1 MCMLDTSFP
10 TGILIPVVP
19 SRFLRLVFY
28 VSVFLFLFSL
38 FLSVLADGLE
48 LSTSGFHVLPR
59 TTCTNERATMLKYM
73 ALL

>member
-10 TGILIPVVP
+10 TGILIVP

-59 TTCTNERATMLKYM
+59 TTCTNEPATMLKYM

>member
-10 TGILIPVVP
+10 TGILIVP
-19 SRFLRLVFY
+19 SRFLRLC
-28 VSVFLFLFSL
+28 FSFSLLL